1 MGIVKTET
9 FINEHGVEMRKDTY
23 GNGMTITQAANPP
36 EMEALYQPTEQ
47 EITQAKLDYLLMMQE

>member
-9 FINEHGVEMRKDTY
+9 FINEDGIEMRKDTY
-23 GNGMTITQAANPP
+23 ANGMTITQAENPP
-36 EMEALYQPTEQ
+36 EAELPYQPTEQ